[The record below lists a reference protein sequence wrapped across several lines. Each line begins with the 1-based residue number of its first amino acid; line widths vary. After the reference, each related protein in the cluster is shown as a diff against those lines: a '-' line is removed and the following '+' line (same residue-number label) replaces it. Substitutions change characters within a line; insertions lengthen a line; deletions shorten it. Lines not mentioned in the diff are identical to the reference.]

1 MPGEE
6 VWAGLATAGGT
17 AVVQA
22 AGKDTW
28 DSVRNLVAK
37 LLGRDHAD
45 RTRSVLER
53 LDATAAELDAGS
65 GDGTGQAR
73 QKLAAAWQARFEVL
87 LEELEG
93 TTERHEAAG
102 RLREVVALAR
112 AVPPAGPAGSGGV
125 AVSGGACIHAEGG
138 SVAAGI
144 VQGDVRIANPSL
156 PGTDR
161 G

>member
-6 VWAGLATAGGT
+6 VWAGLAAAGGT

-37 LLGRDHAD
+37 LLGRDRAD
-45 RTRSVLER
+45 RTRSVLEQ
-53 LDATAAELDAGS
+53 LDATAAELDAGLS
-65 GDGTGQAR
+65 DVTWQTR

-93 TTERHEAAG
+93 ITECHEAAD
-102 RLREVVALAR
+102 RLREVVALVG
-112 AVPPAGPAGSGGV
+112 AVPPTGPAGANGV
-125 AVSGGACIHAEGG
+125 AVSGAGIHAEGG

-144 VQGDVRIANPSL
+144 VQGGIRIANPL
-156 PGTDR
+156 RPGSDR